1 MPITTSPSPVD
12 ACLSRASTWG
22 SEVFSGAMAADDK
35 KREMAQIRARLRE
48 EGRQMVERVERAL
61 AAAPDDPELHARLQ
75 AILDEARA
83 LRDMIELALERSSR
97 RDEAAKG

>member
-1 MPITTSPSPVD
+1 
-12 ACLSRASTWG
+12 
-22 SEVFSGAMAADDK
+22 MAADDK